1 MYEYECHSC
10 GAHFDMLRGMN
21 QSDEDVMCT
30 VCGSAETHR
39 TLSLFASVTRESNG
53 FSASPSTSADLGGSC
68 CSGGSCGCSL

>member
-1 MYEYECHSC
+1 MYEYECHGC

-21 QSDEDVMCT
+21 QSDEDVICA
-30 VCGSAETHR
+30 VCGSTEIQR